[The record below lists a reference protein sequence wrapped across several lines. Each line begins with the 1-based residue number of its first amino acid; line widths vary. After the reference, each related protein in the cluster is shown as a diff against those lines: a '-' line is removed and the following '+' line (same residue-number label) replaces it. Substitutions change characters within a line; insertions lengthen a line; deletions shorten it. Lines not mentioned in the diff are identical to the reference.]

1 MVLHKMKTIGIVGA
15 TGLVGQALLEELLK
29 IPACRSKNFVL
40 FSSDKTAGY
49 LCDLKGSRSK
59 IESLADDWLKKVDFW
74 FFATPKHVAAHWIP
88 IILSNSGANCIDGS
102 SAFRLCEEIPLII
115 PEINMYQLTPTKRL
129 VASPNCTT
137 TIALMALWPLHKIFH
152 LKRFWVHSYQSASGM
167 GNDGMRELE
176 EQIKSW
182 SEGKSCANIRN
193 FYKPLA
199 FNAIPQIGNLDADGV
214 SGEER
219 KLVLESR
226 KILGDETLKIFANC
240 VRVPVLRC
248 HSMEINAEFDET
260 LDLDV
265 AKMALKS
272 AEGLRWYEEDYP
284 TALECSKQGAC
295 GVGRLRYD
303 NALDN
308 GMALWVVGDQLLKGA
323 ALNMV
328 QIFQHW
334 MTL

>member
-1 MVLHKMKTIGIVGA
+1 MKTIGIVGA
-15 TGLVGQALLEELLK
+15 TGLVGQTLSEELLK
-29 IPACRSKNFVL
+29 MPECRSKDFVL
-40 FSSDKTAGY
+40 FSSNKMAGY

-59 IESLADDWLKKVDFW
+59 IESLTEDWLKKVDFW
-74 FFATPKHVAAHWIP
+74 FFATPKWVASHWIP
-88 IILSNSGANCIDGS
+88 IILNNSDANCIDGS
-102 SAFRLCEEIPLII
+102 SAFRLHGEVPLII
-115 PEINMYQLTPTKRL
+115 PEINMHQLTPTKRL

-137 TIALMALWPLHKIFH
+137 TIALMALWPLHKVFH

-167 GNDGMRELE
+167 GNDGIRELE
-176 EQIKSW
+176 EQVKSW
-182 SEGKSCANIRN
+182 SEGKSHANVRN
-193 FYKPLA
+193 FHKPLA
-199 FNAIPQIGNLDADGV
+199 FNAIPQIGHLDTDGV
-214 SGEER
+214 SEEER

-226 KILGDETLKIFANC
+226 KILGDANLKIFANC
-240 VRVPVLRC
+240 VRIPVLRC
-248 HSMEINAEFDET
+248 HSMEINAEFDKK
-260 LDLDV
+260 LDWSG

-272 AEGLRWYEEDYP
+272 AEGLHWYEEGYP
-284 TALECSKQGAC
+284 TALEHSKRGTC

-308 GMALWVVGDQLLKGA
+308 GIAMWVVGDQLLKGA